1 MDKQFKLYGV
11 SCEKCKGDMR
21 LSIKINKINIES
33 LKAECKSC
41 GWSLDLR
48 EKAGKTYVVN
58 KEKAKTISKRVAKSI
73 THLKD
78 TLPRNKEELKQAIKN
93 PRHPFTAALLTG
105 LLLLVMELSGV
116 GVFLALTWILGNLI
130 LNPLAWVLIPT
141 VVAIVIAYRNYFKRE
156 KVDELRKRLNELEEI
171 HNKGDL
177 SREKY
182 EQEKEQLLSEYF
194 K

>member
-1 MDKQFKLYGV
+1 MDKEFKLYGV
-11 SCEKCKGDMR
+11 SCEKCKGDMH
-21 LSIKINKINIES
+21 LIIKTNKMNIES

-41 GWSLDLR
+41 GWKLNLR
-48 EKAGKTYVVN
+48 EKAGKAYEVN
-58 KEKAKTISKRVAKSI
+58 KDKAKTISKRVAKSI
-73 THLKD
+73 MHLKD
-78 TLPRNKEELKQAIKN
+78 TLPRNKEELKQVVKN
-93 PRHPFTAALLTG
+93 PKHPFTAALLTG
-105 LLLLVMELSGV
+105 LLILVMELSGI

-141 VVAIVIAYRNYFKRE
+141 IVAIAIAYRHYFKRE
-156 KVDELRKRLNELEEI
+156 KVDELRKRLNELEEL

-182 EQEKEQLLSEYF
+182 EQEKEQLISEYF